1 MEEIKAEPPK
11 APTMS
16 SRPYIQKTALYYVRT
31 IQPLDPDKGWQR
43 EDIQLAF
50 MAGAAA
56 QPVTRLMSLRE
67 VADALAV
74 SVSTVND
81 LVRFGELAYIHA
93 GRGKER
99 KRLTFRPEEIE
110 NFIKRSTRRDY
121 HDRGPKTARQ
131 STKRKSAHELAVE
144 LAAAGGE
151 GFLEQ
156 HAARLAAAKAKKA
169 AQNK

>member
-31 IQPLDPDKGWQR
+31 VQPLDPDKGWQR

-50 MAGAAA
+50 MAGAEA

-67 VADALAV
+67 VADVLAV

-81 LVRFGELAYIHA
+81 LVRFGELAYVHV

-99 KRLTFRPEEIE
+99 KRLIFSPEEVE
-110 NFIKRSTRRDY
+110 SFIKRHTRRDY
-121 HDRGPKTARQ
+121 HNPSPKTARQ
-131 STKRKSAHELAVE
+131 SVKRKSAHELAIE
-144 LAAAGGE
+144 RAAPSESDFSAQRAASLAA
-151 GFLEQ
+151 
-156 HAARLAAAKAKKA
+156 AKKA

>member
-1 MEEIKAEPPK
+1 MEEIPAQPPK
-11 APTMS
+11 AASMS
-16 SRPYIQKTALYYVRT
+16 SQPYIQKTALYYVRT

-50 MAGAAA
+50 MAGAEA

-67 VADALAV
+67 VADVLAV

-81 LVRFGELAYIHA
+81 LVRFGELAYVHA

-99 KRLTFRPEEIE
+99 KRLAFRPEEVE
-110 NFIKRSTRRDY
+110 SFIKRHTRRDY
-121 HDRGPKTARQ
+121 HDPGPKTARQ

-144 LAAAGGE
+144 RAADSGE
-151 GFLEQ
+151 GFLAR
-156 HAARLAAAKAKKA
+156 HAAMLAAAKARKK
-169 AQNK
+169 K